1 MKKQLTLKEIAGAV
15 LGIVGLVLVF
25 AVADSF
31 IIMTTTKL
39 VAVPVLAAASRLLE
53 D

>member
-1 MKKQLTLKEIAGAV
+1 MKKKLTLKEIAGAA
-15 LGIVGLVLVF
+15 LGIVGILLVF

-39 VAVPVLAAASRLLE
+39 AAVPVLAAASRLME